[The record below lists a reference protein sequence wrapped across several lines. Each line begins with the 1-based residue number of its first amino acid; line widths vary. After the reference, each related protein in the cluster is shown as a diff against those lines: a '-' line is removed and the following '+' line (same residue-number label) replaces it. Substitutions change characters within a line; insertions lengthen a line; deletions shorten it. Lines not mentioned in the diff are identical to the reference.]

1 MKNVTDRV
9 ALGARLKEA
18 REYRGFSQD
27 EVARHLGVPRSAISL
42 METGGRRVDAL
53 ELQKLATLYQ
63 TNMDELTGHERR
75 DAEPES
81 VRLVARAAA
90 ELSPD
95 DRDEVLRF
103 AQFLRSRK
111 ARKTDEQA

>member
-1 MKNVTDRV
+1 MSDERRIQTI
-9 ALGARLKEA
+9 LSARLKEA
-18 REYRGFSQD
+18 REYRGFSQE

-42 METGGRRVDAL
+42 IESGSRRVSAE
-53 ELQKLATLYQ
+53 ELSQLAKLFQ
-63 TNMDELTGHERR
+63 TTMESLADHDQEASET
-75 DAEPES
+75 ES

-90 ELSPD
+90 ELSAT

-111 ARKTDEQA
+111 RQ